1 MNKTV
6 TLALTFA
13 AERHAQQTRKGKLVI
28 PYINHP
34 IQVVATLV
42 EIADIQAPP
51 ILAAAFLHDTL
62 EDTATTPAEI
72 ELLFGKEILGLVQE
86 CTDDKN
92 LPKAE
97 RKRLQIVNAPHKSYG
112 ARLIKIAD
120 KFCNVRDVSS
130 NPGVGWDIGRRREYL
145 LWAIQVVNGLR
156 GVNEALEQAFDQA
169 VQNGLADLSGLE
181 Q

>member
-1 MNKTV
+1 MDKTV
-6 TLALTFA
+6 FIALMFA
-13 AERHAQQTRKGKLVI
+13 AERHANQIRKGKTAL

-42 EIADIQAPP
+42 EIGDIQTPQ
-51 ILAAAFLHDTL
+51 ILAAAFLHDVL

-72 ELLFGKEILGLVQE
+72 EVVFGKEILELVQE
-86 CTDDKN
+86 CTDDKS
-92 LPKAE
+92 LPKSE

-120 KFCNVRDVSS
+120 KFCNVRDVTRD
-130 NPGVGWDIGRRREYL
+130 PGIGWDIGRRREYL

-156 GVNEALEQAFDQA
+156 GVNEALEQAFDLLA
-169 VQNGLADLSGLE
+169 HEGLAALAVLDE
-181 Q
+181 